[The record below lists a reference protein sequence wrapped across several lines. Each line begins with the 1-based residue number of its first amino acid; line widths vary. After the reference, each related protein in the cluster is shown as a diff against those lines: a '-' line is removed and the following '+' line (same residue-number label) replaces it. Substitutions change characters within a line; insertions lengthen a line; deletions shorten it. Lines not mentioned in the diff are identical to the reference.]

1 MTTRTKDAVILT
13 ILIIGGLAV
22 ALGDL
27 HRIVLRE
34 VWPLVT
40 AYLDWLVS

>member
-13 ILIIGGLAV
+13 ILIIGGLAFAV
-22 ALGDL
+22 GDL
-27 HRIVLRE
+27 HRIILRE
-34 VWPLVT
+34 VWPVVT